1 MRDFIWWHYYWWV
14 LSCLLFASHQSY
26 RILSLTGHQIII
38 LRCLCSALNT
48 NEVPESAVPW
58 RRRKQTENSPRMMS
72 SKELVKGNTEGNR
85 IKISLPGPMKH
96 EWKWRNCFF
105 KVPLFQFINFN
116 FLDTGE
122 VESLNLKAQIDQNF
136 MDFRFYLYPAF
147 KNE

>member
-1 MRDFIWWHYYWWV
+1 MRDFIWWHYY
-14 LSCLLFASHQSY
+14 LSCLYLLFPTHHSY
-26 RILSLTGHQIII
+26 RILSLTRHQIIV
-38 LRCLCSALNT
+38 LRCLCSAPNT
-48 NEVPESAVPW
+48 NEVRESAVPS

-85 IKISLPGPMKH
+85 IKISLPGPMKQ
-96 EWKWRNCFF
+96 EWKWCKCFF
-105 KVPLFQFINFN
+105 KVPLCQFINFN